1 MPSLFYVLT
10 HILLNKKKIIIISAV
25 IIVPFLIL
33 ACVAMT
39 TAFIIQNRKDLPGY
53 DDKNCIRRLEVIG
66 SSNPVYLSL
75 QNEQNLKVINSKLI
89 DNSVYPIE
97 ADFNTVGDSDPV
109 LFESREEKKIYI
121 DEAYF
126 SDLVRV
132 DLTGLQEESYTVGTY
147 KKINEDSSKPAEV
160 VDFLLES
167 NILKSY
173 RHLNSDMCLVT
184 EEDNEESYVAKF
196 DATHYYCTNGCHEA
210 DYQFSVHINQSSGEI
225 RVMNE

>member
-1 MPSLFYVLT
+1 MNKHINTIIAVL
-10 HILLNKKKIIIISAV
+10 V
-25 IIVPFLIL
+25 IAPFLIL

-39 TAFIIQNRKDLPGY
+39 MAFIIQNRKDLPGN
-53 DDKNCIRRLEVIG
+53 DDKNCVRRLEVIG

-75 QNEQNLKVINSKLI
+75 QNEQNFKVIHSKSI

-97 ADFNTVGDSDPV
+97 ADFNTVGGDPV

-132 DLTGLQEESYTVGTY
+132 DLTALEEESYTVGTY
-147 KKINEDSSKPAEV
+147 KKINEASSKPADV
-160 VDFLLES
+160 VDFLLQS
-167 NILKSY
+167 NILISY
-173 RHLNSDMCLVT
+173 DHLSSDICLV
-184 EEDNEESYVAKF
+184 EEDLDGSYVAKF
-196 DATHYYCTNGCHEA
+196 DATHYYCTNECHEA
-210 DYQFSVHINQSSGEI
+210 DYQFSIHINQSSGEI